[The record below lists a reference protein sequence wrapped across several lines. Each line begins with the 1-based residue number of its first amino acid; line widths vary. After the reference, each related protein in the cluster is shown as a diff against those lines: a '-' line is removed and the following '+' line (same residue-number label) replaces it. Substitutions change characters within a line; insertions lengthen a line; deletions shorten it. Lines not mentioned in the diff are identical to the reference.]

1 MAATENK
8 LELLRQIRME
18 HDTNIREIQNRETI
32 LYGKP
37 YSYGKTYATAEK
49 PGTMGRQGRAY
60 PVGMGFFLRCVLTL
74 LLCGGIYYLVQQPDI
89 AGESATVL
97 LNKEQT
103 EQVKTVMEN
112 WLTKN
117 DLSFDAK

>member
-18 HDTNIREIQNRETI
+18 HDSNIREIQNRETI

-37 YSYGKTYATAEK
+37 YSYGKDYAAAEIMES
-49 PGTMGRQGRAY
+49 TGRQGRAY

-89 AGESATVL
+89 SGESTTL
-97 LNKEQT
+97 LLSKEQT
-103 EQVKTVMEN
+103 EQVKTVMED